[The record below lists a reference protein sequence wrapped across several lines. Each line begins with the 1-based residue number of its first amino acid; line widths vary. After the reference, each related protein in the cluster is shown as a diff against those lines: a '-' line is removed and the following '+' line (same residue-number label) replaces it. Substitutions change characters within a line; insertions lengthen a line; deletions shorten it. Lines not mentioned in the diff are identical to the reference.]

1 MLVDSEFF
9 FNQLATV
16 NCQLSTNNYQPANM
30 QTTTLLLIF
39 AAALAAL
46 ALVFFQYFFKAKR
59 KGNLAFIL
67 SVLRFFAYFGL
78 LLLIINPKFSR
89 EEYAIQKTNLV
100 VLADNSTSMAT
111 YKSQVASI
119 LEKVNAAESI
129 SERFQVKSYRFGK
142 ELQQIDDSLS
152 FKEKHTNI
160 SKALSSIKDVYHNTN
175 TAVLLLTD
183 GNQTIGADYGFQ
195 GKALKIP
202 VYPVVIGDTTRYEDL
217 RIDQINVNK
226 YAFLKNKYPVE
237 VFVSYEGGTAVSSIL
252 SITVNGKTEYRETI
266 RLSNT
271 NRTKVVNTLLDATS
285 VGVKSISVSVIRRII
300 RNGLLSI

>member
-1 MLVDSEFF
+1 
-9 FNQLATV
+9 
-16 NCQLSTNNYQPANM
+16 M

-226 YAFLKNKYPVE
+226 YAFLKNKYP
-237 VFVSYEGGTAVSSIL
+237 
-252 SITVNGKTEYRETI
+252 
-266 RLSNT
+266 
-271 NRTKVVNTLLDATS
+271 
-285 VGVKSISVSVIRRII
+285 
-300 RNGLLSI
+300 